1 LAPSLSITTLRTM
14 LALPSSQVSVALRPE
29 WTASFHTWNS
39 SLKRIL
45 AADDLDGVPAYP
57 YVDYTIALFG

>member
-1 LAPSLSITTLRTM
+1 M